1 LAGVRICRISINKK
15 LQLMSKN
22 TTFAVGSTNPVK
34 IACVRAAI
42 TEFWPAAHA
51 VGVATDSLVS
61 QQPTSD
67 QEMFTGALNRAQ
79 QALAQVPAAAYG
91 VGLEGGVRDTADGM
105 WAYAWVVIVDTCAV
119 IGKGQTG
126 RFLLPEGVAQ
136 LVRSGLELGEA
147 DDRFFGR
154 ENSKQ
159 KEGAIGL
166 LSAGKLDRLQLYQQ
180 GVTLA
185 LLRFVQPE
193 FYERGSA
200 G

>member
-1 LAGVRICRISINKK
+1 
-15 LQLMSKN
+15 
-22 TTFAVGSTNPVK
+22 
-34 IACVRAAI
+34 
-42 TEFWPAAHA
+42 
-51 VGVATDSLVS
+51 
-61 QQPTSD
+61 
-67 QEMFTGALNRAQ
+67 
-79 QALAQVPAAAYG
+79 
-91 VGLEGGVRDTADGM
+91 VRDTVDGM